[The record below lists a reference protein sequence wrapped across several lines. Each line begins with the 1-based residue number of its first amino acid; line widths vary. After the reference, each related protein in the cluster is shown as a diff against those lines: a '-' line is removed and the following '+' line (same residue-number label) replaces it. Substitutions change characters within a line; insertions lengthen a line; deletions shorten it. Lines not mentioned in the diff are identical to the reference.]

1 MKLFSRKPK
10 KPTDDN
16 KVDAKI
22 DTKDQLNRHNA
33 DDIKLDS
40 IFKDENGKK
49 SKKNEN
55 SKKNKK
61 KKNSEKILPTET
73 LQDRIKT
80 LRTLCGLSRPKLCAK
95 HNISFSTLR
104 SWENTECQL
113 SNRSLHLLMS
123 TFGRE
128 GLLVDEA
135 WLLTGQ
141 GVAPT
146 MITDRPQQMSAY
158 SVDTSSNQHQVHQNT
173 ALNPIQSEVDAFMR
187 NNDNAQV
194 MMVDQ
199 DYATLHLT
207 KGDFVGGIAVR
218 VEDLSV
224 GQVCLA
230 LVDLQAA
237 HRSDHTKPSNNKLK
251 NHHYREQ
258 RVNNPS
264 LFSQP
269 LQLCQVQ
276 RLDNNHIIVALLGC
290 PQTQWH
296 QHRYDIKTINN
307 LYQICWTRYQV

>member
-10 KPTDDN
+10 KPTADT

-22 DTKDQLNRHNA
+22 GTKDQLELQ
-33 DDIKLDS
+33 DIDQIKLDS
-40 IFKDENGKK
+40 FFENKIDEDGKK
-49 SKKNEN
+49 SPKIEN
-55 SKKNKK
+55 SKKKNKK
-61 KKNSEKILPTET
+61 KNLDKILPTET

-104 SWENTECQL
+104 SWENTDCQL
-113 SNRSLHLLMS
+113 SNRSLHLLMN
-123 TFGRE
+123 TFSQE
-128 GLLVDEA
+128 GLLVDET

-146 MITDRPQQMSAY
+146 MIADRPQQMSAY
-158 SVDTSSNQHQVHQNT
+158 SVDTSSNQHHVHQNT
-173 ALNPIQSEVDAFMR
+173 ALNPIQSEVDAFVR
-187 NNDNAQV
+187 NNDSAQV

-199 DYATLHLT
+199 DYAAYHLS

-230 LVDLQAA
+230 LVPLDLMVN
-237 HRSDHTKPSNNKLK
+237 SDFDKISMKSTL
-251 NHHYREQ
+251 
-258 RVNNPS
+258 
-264 LFSQP
+264 P

-276 RLDNNHIIVALLGC
+276 KLDGDHCIVAPLSC
-290 PQTQWH
+290 PQTRWH
-296 QHRYDIKTINN
+296 QHRCDIKTVND
-307 LYQICWTRYQV
+307 LYRVCWIRHQV